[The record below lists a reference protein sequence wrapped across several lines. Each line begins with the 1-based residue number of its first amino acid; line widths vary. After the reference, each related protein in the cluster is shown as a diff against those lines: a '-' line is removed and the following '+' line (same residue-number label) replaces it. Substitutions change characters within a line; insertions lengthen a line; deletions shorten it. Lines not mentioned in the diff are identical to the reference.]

1 MNGTKNART
10 GIYMM
15 LALML
20 VSITRRLPAAR
31 RLSSGTTTLAL
42 AGIVLLVAAGS
53 ASALP
58 FGEMAP
64 INNLGGK

>member
-1 MNGTKNART
+1 MKGIGNAHQ
-10 GIYMM
+10 GIISV

-20 VSITRRLPAAR
+20 VSMKKRLPER

-42 AGIVLLVAAGS
+42 AGIVLLVAAGG